1 MAKGRRTTITE
12 MQMNVLNGFDR
23 TLRLNGQHT
32 SGLLRNVPVSNWKEA
47 PGLKKTER
55 MSPLDKRIA
64 ALKAEIAALDAKEA
78 ASNRKSW

>member
-1 MAKGRRTTITE
+1 MAKGRRITITD

-23 TLRLNGQHT
+23 TLRMGGHHT
-32 SGLLRNVPVSNWKEA
+32 SGLMRNVPVSDWKEA
-47 PGLKKTER
+47 PGLKKTAS

-78 ASNRKSW
+78 AANRR

>member
-23 TLRLNGQHT
+23 QLRNSGQHT

-47 PGLKKTER
+47 PGLKKTGYV
-55 MSPLDKRIA
+55 SPIDKRIA
-64 ALKAEIAALDAKEA
+64 ALKAEIAELDAREA
-78 ASNRKSW
+78 ASRR

>member
-1 MAKGRRTTITE
+1 MAKGRRTTITD

-23 TLRLNGQHT
+23 TLRNSGHHT

-47 PGLKKTER
+47 PGLKRTER

-64 ALKAEIAALDAKEA
+64 ALKAEIAEMDAREA
-78 ASNRKSW
+78 ASKKR

>member
-23 TLRLNGQHT
+23 QLRNSGQHT

-47 PGLKKTER
+47 PGLKRTAN
-55 MSPLDKRIA
+55 MSPLDRRIA

-78 ASNRKSW
+78 AANRR